1 MKSAKATGCDSIPAR
16 LLKDAANEISR
27 PIAYLINSTISTCM
41 IPSERKSVKA
51 TPIHQSGDKS
61 DPTDYR
67 LISVLLLISKAME
80 CVIQSQLVGFFL
92 QKTIHCQYIN
102 KDSRRNILPN
112 LPLYTLFISS

>member
-27 PIAYLINSTISTCM
+27 PIAYLVNSTISTCM

-51 TPIHQSGDKS
+51 TPIHKSGDKS

-80 CVIQSQLVGFFL
+80 CVIQSQLVGFFYKK
-92 QKTIHCQYIN
+92 QFIVSTSIRIPEETFYQTCHC
-102 KDSRRNILPN
+102 
-112 LPLYTLFISS
+112 TLC